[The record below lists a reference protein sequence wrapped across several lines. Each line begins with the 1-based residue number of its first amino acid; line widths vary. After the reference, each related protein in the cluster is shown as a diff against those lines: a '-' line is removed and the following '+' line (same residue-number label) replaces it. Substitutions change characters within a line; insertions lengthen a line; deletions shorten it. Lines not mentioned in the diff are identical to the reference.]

1 MQKHPSSSSIVVMA
15 PANQHASANFC
26 SASWAELPANPLL
39 PTLCVQG
46 IVLCFGNLFAPRRIT
61 SSVFLYALLTILF
74 TVAGLAY
81 LLLPK

>member
-1 MQKHPSSSSIVVMA
+1 M
-15 PANQHASANFC
+15 
-26 SASWAELPANPLL
+26 PLA
-39 PTLCVQG
+39 LCVQG

>member
-1 MQKHPSSSSIVVMA
+1 MSAQTRAWPCPCLAHCQPALPYRPS
-15 PANQHASANFC
+15 
-26 SASWAELPANPLL
+26 
-39 PTLCVQG
+39 LCVQG